1 MSGQAKKEWDTV
13 ELQEDF
19 TVNAFSHGVVFV
31 TRKSDNVSGALDFD
45 HRPRKYYNFIPSV

>member
-45 HRPRKYYNFIPSV
+45 HRPRKYYNFIPSG